1 MPELELSSKTKFQT
15 SHKKYQEF
23 YLYLNVMLYLFL
35 PPLQIICS
43 TIAATKHYLH
53 MTLYMWMFV
62 EGINLFIKMV
72 KVFATGLKRQYL
84 TYILLGWGKKACN
97 IKE

>member
-1 MPELELSSKTKFQT
+1 
-15 SHKKYQEF
+15 
-23 YLYLNVMLYLFL
+23 MLKLFL

-53 MTLYMWMFV
+53 MTLYMWMLV

-72 KVFATGLKRQYL
+72 KVFTTGLKRQYL